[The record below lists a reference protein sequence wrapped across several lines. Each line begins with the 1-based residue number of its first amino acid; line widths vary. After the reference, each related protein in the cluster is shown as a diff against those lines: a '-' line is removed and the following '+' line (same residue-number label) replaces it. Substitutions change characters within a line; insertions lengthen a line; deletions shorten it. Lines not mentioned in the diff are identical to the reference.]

1 MCAAIV
7 ASRRTCLPSPARK
20 IFDRTTQPWYGLPP
34 AVRFSLRAGWQ
45 AGRMGRFRDVE
56 LDDVELTG
64 DRLLLRRWQP
74 TDADAVFAIMQDE
87 SMFEFLA
94 LPRPYTQDAAR
105 DFVERFGHEGRG
117 EGTGIGCA
125 VVERSSGR
133 LVGSAAIRQL
143 SGQCDI
149 GYWVAPAARG
159 HRYAAEATGL
169 LAAWGFEHGVHRVEL
184 LCDVRNL
191 ASIRTALAAGFG
203 YEGVNRGYN
212 CGPADETGARAPVD
226 VARFARLR
234 TDSGRPI
241 APRFPPLGPAGLT
254 DGVIALRPTVPADL
268 DAWIELEQDEL
279 TLRYAFDSAAPS
291 LEAMAATVNRAGL
304 EWLVGTQARFSIED
318 VETGRF
324 AGTVGLRTA
333 GPPQIG
339 GIGYSVHPAFRGRG
353 YTTRALRLLAPWAF
367 DAAGFGRLELGAKM
381 ANIAS
386 QKVAAAAG
394 FQPDGIR
401 EHRLRNHDGTF
412 ADEMRYAL
420 FKRV

>member
-1 MCAAIV
+1 
-7 ASRRTCLPSPARK
+7 
-20 IFDRTTQPWYGLPP
+20 
-34 AVRFSLRAGWQ
+34 
-45 AGRMGRFRDVE
+45 MGRFRDVE

-133 LVGSAAIRQL
+133 VVGSAAIRQL
-143 SGQCDI
+143 SGHCDV

-169 LAAWGFEHGVHRVEL
+169 LAAWGFEHGVHRIEL

-203 YEGVNRGYN
+203 YEGVNRGYD
-212 CGPADETGARAPVD
+212 CGPADETGARSPVD

-234 TDSGRPI
+234 TDPGRPI
-241 APRFPPLGPAGLT
+241 APRFPPLAAEDLS
-254 DGVIALRPTVPADL
+254 DGVIGLRMMRPADVPG
-268 DAWIELEQDEL
+268 WLEQEHDEL
-279 TLRYAFDSAAPS
+279 TLRYAFDAAVPPDDA
-291 LEAMAATVNRAGL
+291 LAGTVIRAGL
-304 EWLVGTQARFSIED
+304 EWLVGSVARFTIED
-318 VETGRF
+318 VASGAY
-324 AGTVGLRTA
+324 AGMVSLRNS
-333 GPPQIG
+333 GPPQVG
-339 GIGYSVHPAFRGRG
+339 GIGYAVHPAFRGRG
-353 YTTRALRLLAPWAF
+353 YTARALRLLAPWAF
-367 DAAGFGRLELGAKM
+367 DVAGFARLELGAKV
-381 ANIAS
+381 ANVGS
-386 QKVAAAAG
+386 QKAALGGG
-394 FQPDGIR
+394 FVPEAMR
-401 EHRLRNHDGTF
+401 EHRLRNPDGTF
-412 ADEMRYAL
+412 GDEVRYVLINSSAA
-420 FKRV
+420 RAGS